1 MTPAYDKK
9 KQIELQNI
17 IFGTSEKKL
26 MVSPEFL
33 AEMTMRYI
41 SKRMKNINQN
51 MEGIAATKSPKNFFT
66 YLDKIFEALDEL
78 ILLQNYHTFKE
89 PIPSV
94 VKNALIAKKGR
105 YIIAMF
111 NRVWKDA
118 NLKAR
123 YDARLEQPRRVEDFG
138 PTLDELMIYMDQ
150 YTPDSIEVLNKF
162 YSSVYGYNIGE
173 EPLIEE
179 NDEVIP
185 TDDMLLE
192 EDEFVEEEFPTAE

>member
-1 MTPAYDKK
+1 MAPAYDKK

-51 MEGIAATKSPKNFFT
+51 MEGITATKSPKNFFT

-111 NRVWKDA
+111 NRVWK
-118 NLKAR
+118 R
-123 YDARLEQPRRVEDFG
+123 YSQRFILR
-138 PTLDELMIYMDQ
+138 
-150 YTPDSIEVLNKF
+150 
-162 YSSVYGYNIGE
+162 
-173 EPLIEE
+173 
-179 NDEVIP
+179 
-185 TDDMLLE
+185 
-192 EDEFVEEEFPTAE
+192 

>member
-1 MTPAYDKK
+1 MAPAYDKK

-17 IFGTSEKKL
+17 IFGTAEKKL

-33 AEMTMRYI
+33 EEMTKRYI
-41 SKRMKNINQN
+41 SKRMKAINQN
-51 MEGIAATKSPKNFFT
+51 MEGIAATKSPKNFFS
-66 YLDKIFEALDEL
+66 YIDSIFQALDEL
-78 ILLQNYHTFKE
+78 IVLQNYHTFKE

-111 NRVWKDA
+111 NRVWKEA
-118 NLKAR
+118 NLKAK
-123 YDARLEQPRRVEDFG
+123 YDARTEQPRRVEDFG
-138 PTLDELMIYMDQ
+138 PVLDELLAYMDQ

-162 YSSVYGYNIGE
+162 YSSVYGHNIGE
-173 EPLIEE
+173 EPPVVEE
-179 NDEVIP
+179 EEVP

-192 EDEFVEEEFPTAE
+192 EDEFVEEEFPEAE